1 MKHRTF
7 PFISFQVRPITSE
20 DFDCALLQVR
30 ASVSTQDLA
39 LYEDWN
45 SRYGSGAK

>member
-1 MKHRTF
+1 MN
-7 PFISFQVRPITSE
+7 E
-20 DFDCALLQVR
+20 DFEAALSQVR